1 MPVICLKS
9 DPSERAH
16 QFVVGAIPIA
26 AYLADWQAPV
36 WAAVGL
42 SLGAMLSSRL
52 VIVSRLYD
60 LLKHRSATS
69 ARPFFHDGVR
79 RFDEATRATLLG
91 LGLAVLLT
99 DQPLGWLAVL
109 GAASAAILTST
120 TGFSFSAVL
129 YALIHGAGRGLVR
142 GPRPGFGV
150 LEPAPAAA
158 SVASGNPNCLVC
170 RSLGA
175 APYERCLWCN
185 LASLRACWGLQTSL
199 FLILLLVIA
208 FLLTAGMQPLM
219 TKLLVTTC
227 LVAVVAL
234 ALEVARQTGDLMVTL
249 ENLSEEER
257 RAKARCAFLGR
268 LAMAPS
274 VEAAAEEVAAFTEQA
289 LHVRRISVMVARE
302 GTLRIAASR
311 GIPAETAARVT
322 VPIGERICGRVF
334 ESGQPVVFSDV
345 ADQGPPQPLG
355 LDTGPALASYPLVAL
370 RPTQGDPEH
379 RRGVAAGM
387 KTAGRKVGVVNVTDG
402 PPESF
407 SADGLAQLQFISDA
421 AAISLCS
428 QLDRLDLEQANHAS
442 IVTLALAMEAKDPYT
457 NGHSLRV
464 QSRAAAVARALGFAG
479 PRLQCLVY
487 SAELHDI
494 GKLAIP
500 DEILNAP
507 RRLTQSEWKTVQLHP
522 GRGIELVQHLTHLKA
537 GHDAILHHHEHL
549 DGTGYPGG
557 LRGDDISQE
566 ARILAVV
573 DAYDAMTSARAYRPP
588 MSHEEAAAELRRCA
602 GTQFDSEIVEALLR
616 LPQDLLALT
625 VSSAAEP
632 VADVGAW

>member
-1 MPVICLKS
+1 MPIICLKP

-60 LLKHRSATS
+60 LIKHRSATS
-69 ARPFFHDGVR
+69 SRPFFHNGVR
-79 RFDEATRATLLG
+79 RFDEATRAILLG
-91 LGLAVLLT
+91 LGLALLLT
-99 DQPLGWLAVL
+99 GQPLGWLAVL

-129 YALIHGAGRGLVR
+129 YALILGAGRGLVR
-142 GPRPGFGV
+142 GPRPVFGV
-150 LEPAPAAA
+150 PESVPQAA
-158 SVASGNPNCLVC
+158 SVTSGNPNCLVC
-170 RSLGA
+170 LSLGS

-199 FLILLLVIA
+199 FLILILVIA
-208 FLLTAGMQPLM
+208 FLMTAGMQPLM

-234 ALEVARQTGDLMVTL
+234 ALEVARQTNDLMVTL
-249 ENLSEEER
+249 ETLSEEER

-289 LHVRRISVMVARE
+289 LHVRRISVMVAGE

-334 ESGQPVVFSDV
+334 ESGRPVVFSDV

-355 LDTGPALASYPLVAL
+355 LDSGPALASYPLVA
-370 RPTQGDPEH
+370 
-379 RRGVAAGM
+379 AGM
-387 KTAGRKVGVVNVTDG
+387 RTAARKVGVVNITDG

-442 IVTLALAMEAKDPYT
+442 IVTLALTLEAKDPYT

-464 QSRAAAVARALGFAG
+464 QSRAVAVARALGLAG
-479 PRLQCLVY
+479 PRLQCLLY

-494 GKLAIP
+494 GKLAVP

-522 GRGIELVQHLTHLKA
+522 GRGVELVQHLTHLKA

-549 DGTGYPGG
+549 DGSGYPGG
-557 LRGDDISQE
+557 LRGDDISLE
-566 ARILAVV
+566 ARILAVA

-588 MSHEEAAAELRRCA
+588 MSHEEAATELHRCA
-602 GTQFDSEIVEALLR
+602 GTQFDSKIVEALLH
-616 LPQDLLALT
+616 LPKDLLMLT

-632 VADVGAW
+632 IADIGVW

>member
-1 MPVICLKS
+1 MPAISLKP

-60 LLKHRSATS
+60 LVKHRSATS
-69 ARPFFHDGVR
+69 ARPFLHDGVR

-129 YALIHGAGRGLVR
+129 YALIHGAWRGLTR
-142 GPRPGFGV
+142 GPGPGSG
-150 LEPAPAAA
+150 APESAPQAA
-158 SVASGNPNCLVC
+158 SVASGNPKCLVC

-185 LASLRACWGLQTSL
+185 LTSMRACWGLQTSL

-208 FLLTAGMQPLM
+208 FLLTAEMQPLM

-227 LVAVVAL
+227 IVAVVAL

-249 ENLSEEER
+249 DNLSEEER
-257 RAKARCAFLGR
+257 RARARCAFLGR

-289 LHVRRISVMVARE
+289 LHVRRISVMVAGE

-345 ADQGPPQPLG
+345 AAQGPPQPLG
-355 LDTGPALASYPLVAL
+355 LDTGPALASYPLVA
-370 RPTQGDPEH
+370 
-379 RRGVAAGM
+379 AGM
-387 KTAGRKVGVVNVTDG
+387 KTAARKVGVVNITDG

-464 QSRAAAVARALGFAG
+464 QSRAAAVARELGLAG
-479 PRLQCLVY
+479 PRLQCLIY

-507 RRLTQSEWKTVQLHP
+507 RRLTPSEWKTVQLHP
-522 GRGIELVQHLTHLKA
+522 GRGVELVQHLTHLKA

-557 LRGDDISQE
+557 LCGEHIPLE
-566 ARILAVV
+566 AKILAVV
-573 DAYDAMTSARAYRPP
+573 DSYDAMTSARAYRPP
-588 MSHEEAAAELRRCA
+588 MSHEAAAAELRRCA
-602 GTQFDSEIVEALLR
+602 GTQFDSEIVEVLLR
-616 LPQDLLALT
+616 LPKDLLALT

-632 VADVGAW
+632 VADIGAW